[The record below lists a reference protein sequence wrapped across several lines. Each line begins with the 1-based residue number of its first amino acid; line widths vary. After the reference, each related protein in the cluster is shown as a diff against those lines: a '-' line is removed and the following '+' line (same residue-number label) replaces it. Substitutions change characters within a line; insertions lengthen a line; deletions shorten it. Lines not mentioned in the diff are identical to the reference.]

1 MKRPRL
7 ALRIATDGPAD
18 MPARWRSGYQI
29 DGMPLRLNLGGQT
42 NTQTIDLTGNKS
54 YRMVQQARQISRTS
68 LPLPQQVKDFY
79 RPPHARGDRR
89 SYRPTASR
97 SGRCPYVDTSLA
109 EEMLAKTKQIFNIR
123 DVTVMDLSI
132 PAVTHLG
139 PGPIGIVAYPVS
151 DEEPGE

>member
-1 MKRPRL
+1 
-7 ALRIATDGPAD
+7 

-29 DGMPLRLNLGGQT
+29 DGMPMRLNLGGQT

-79 RPPHARGDRR
+79 HPPHARGDRR

-97 SGRCPYVDTSLA
+97 SSRCPCRGHVAGGGNVGQD
-109 EEMLAKTKQIFNIR
+109 KTN
-123 DVTVMDLSI
+123 L
-132 PAVTHLG
+132 
-139 PGPIGIVAYPVS
+139 
-151 DEEPGE
+151 